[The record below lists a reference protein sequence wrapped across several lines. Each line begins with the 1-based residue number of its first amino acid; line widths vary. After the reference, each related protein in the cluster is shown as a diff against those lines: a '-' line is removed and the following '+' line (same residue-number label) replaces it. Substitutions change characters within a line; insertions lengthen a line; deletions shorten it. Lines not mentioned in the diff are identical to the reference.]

1 MHSFMRVEFSDGVRA
16 GHTRLVMM
24 VEVPAQVMLKLRA
37 ERAAPQARA
46 LEVALQAV
54 PERTPA
60 APGRP
65 LRLLSNTPAQPKAPE
80 ALGEPAYT
88 APDGCRA
95 WVIRCPKPFPG
106 LA

>member
-1 MHSFMRVEFSDGVRA
+1 MRVEFADGLRA
-16 GHTRLVMM
+16 SNARLVLMI
-24 VEVPAQVMLKLRA
+24 EVPGQVMLQLRA

-46 LEVALQAV
+46 LEVALQAL

-95 WVIRCPKPFPG
+95 WLIRCPKHFPG

>member
-1 MHSFMRVEFSDGVRA
+1 MRSFMRVEFADGLRA
-16 GHTRLVMM
+16 SNARLVLMI
-24 VEVPAQVMLKLRA
+24 EVPVQVMLQLRA

-54 PERTPA
+54 PERTTA
-60 APGRP
+60 VRGRP
-65 LRLLSNTPAQPKAPE
+65 LRLLSNTPAQPKAP
-80 ALGEPAYT
+80 AAFGEPTYT

-95 WVIRCPKPFPG
+95 WVIRCPKHFPG

>member
-1 MHSFMRVEFSDGVRA
+1 MRSFMRVEFSDGVRA
-16 GHTRLVMM
+16 SNTRLVLMI
-24 VEVPAQVMLKLRA
+24 ELPGPVMFKLRV

-46 LEVALQAV
+46 LEVALRV
-54 PERTPA
+54 V
-60 APGRP
+60 P
-65 LRLLSNTPAQPKAPE
+65 LRPKAPG

-95 WVIRCPKPFPG
+95 GVIRCPKPFPG

>member
-1 MHSFMRVEFSDGVRA
+1 MRNFMRVEFSNGVRA
-16 GHTRLVMM
+16 SNTRLVLMI
-24 VEVPAQVMLKLRA
+24 ELPGQVMLKLRA

-54 PERTPA
+54 PERTTA
-60 APGRP
+60 ARGRP
-65 LRLLSNTPAQPKAPE
+65 LSLVSSTPAQLKTPE

-95 WVIRCPKPFPG
+95 WLIRCPKHFPG